1 MSYLLPNSR
10 TGCMAFATSSSHPT
24 VAPHHSRV
32 PATPITDHKSQI
44 INQGAPAVFLSRE
57 NTIET
62 TTSTVPSARN
72 DTTR

>member
-10 TGCMAFATSSSHPT
+10 TGCMAFTAAASHPT
-24 VAPHHSRV
+24 VAPARPHLASGLSH
-32 PATPITDHKSQI
+32 PASPKNDH
-44 INQGAPAVFLSRE
+44 PAVFLSRE